1 MIDEVLALTMREVKK
16 WIREPLLIFIMLI
29 QPTLWLGFFGKAFN
43 LTGLVSI
50 PPEIIQELPPD
61 KTRII
66 AELFNRAL
74 QNTFGGTTDYFTY
87 LAAGML
93 SVVVL
98 FTSMFSGMSIVWDRR
113 LGFLNKLLVAPIS
126 RSSIVMA
133 KVCFSV
139 LRGVI
144 QALLVFSIAL
154 AFGLK
159 LSSRFDLID
168 LLGIIVT
175 LILLS
180 IGLSSLFIAITVRI
194 RSWEAHAA
202 VVNLLNLPLMFAS
215 SALFPI
221 KQMPD
226 WLQMIARYNPVSY
239 SSDNIR
245 IFILHGDE
253 FNMSMVISNFNF
265 LIVFALVS
273 SIVGIFVAER
283 MLRSG

>member
-87 LAAGML
+87 LSAGML

-113 LGFLNKLLVAPIS
+113 LG
-126 RSSIVMA
+126 
-133 KVCFSV
+133 
-139 LRGVI
+139 
-144 QALLVFSIAL
+144 
-154 AFGLK
+154 
-159 LSSRFDLID
+159 
-168 LLGIIVT
+168 
-175 LILLS
+175 
-180 IGLSSLFIAITVRI
+180 
-194 RSWEAHAA
+194 
-202 VVNLLNLPLMFAS
+202 
-215 SALFPI
+215 
-221 KQMPD
+221 
-226 WLQMIARYNPVSY
+226 
-239 SSDNIR
+239 
-245 IFILHGDE
+245 
-253 FNMSMVISNFNF
+253 
-265 LIVFALVS
+265 
-273 SIVGIFVAER
+273 
-283 MLRSG
+283 